1 MANGAELMMYDSAA
15 RRVLNVFHWGA
26 GWPCQMKRND
36 IQYDQQMSS
45 SPRFIRCHDHLMK
58 TDLDLLFSLCPRLVD
73 PLLMA
78 HRDGVKH
85 LPLAR
90 PVLAITRRPA
100 RAGHSRTR

>member
-45 SPRFIRCHDHLMK
+45 SPRSLQSHNQTMRTH
-58 TDLDLLFSLCPRLVD
+58 LDLLFGLCPRLID

-78 HRDGVKH
+78 NRDGVKH